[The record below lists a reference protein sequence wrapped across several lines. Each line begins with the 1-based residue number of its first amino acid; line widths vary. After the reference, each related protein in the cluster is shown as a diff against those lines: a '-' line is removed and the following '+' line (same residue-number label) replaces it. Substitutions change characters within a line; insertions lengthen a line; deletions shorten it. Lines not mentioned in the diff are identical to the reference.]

1 MIGLRRTTMPVLE
14 AAIEIKAPPEKVFAY
29 ISDVETQ
36 PQWARWA
43 KDIDITSLSRKGLGT
58 TDSMVLQLMGKKYP
72 TEGIISEY
80 NENESMSRRIT
91 RGFDLIEHYTLTP
104 TEGGTNLTHVIDYT
118 PPFGGLGKVFNF
130 LFMNRLFEQLHGD
143 SMVSLKENLETK

>member
-1 MIGLRRTTMPVLE
+1 MPVLE
-14 AAIEIKAPPEKVFAY
+14 AAIDIKAAPEKVFAY

-43 KDIDITSLSRKGLGT
+43 KDVEITSLQRKGLGT
-58 TDSMVLQLMGKKYP
+58 TDAMVLQLMGKKYP
-72 TEGIISEY
+72 TEAIISEY

-91 RGFDLIEHYTLTP
+91 RGFNLVEHYTLTP
-104 TEGGTNLTHVIDYT
+104 ADGGTRVQHVIDYV
-118 PPFGGLGKVFNF
+118 PPFGGFGKVFNF

-143 SMVSLKENLETK
+143 SMNSLKERLESAK